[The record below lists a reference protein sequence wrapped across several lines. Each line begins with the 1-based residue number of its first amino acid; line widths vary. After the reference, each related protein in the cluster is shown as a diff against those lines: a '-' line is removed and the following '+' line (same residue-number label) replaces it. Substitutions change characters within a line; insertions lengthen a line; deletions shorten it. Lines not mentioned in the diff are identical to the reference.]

1 MVVRIKSLMEL
12 KRLAKESERSK
23 ATEDDDSELECQMVD
38 AVYLRSLP
46 QHGAPV
52 VLYPKEYLKEPS
64 RYVEIEKQSG
74 RDAHY
79 EPVLT
84 PEKHEAMKY
93 KLPVFVEKGNP
104 DAVPIQAKVEDY
116 RPYPKSFASPELVS
130 KMEVERF
137 VDCVRYILRRSVM
150 SVMASI
156 SLVS

>member
-1 MVVRIKSLMEL
+1 MEL

-74 RDAHY
+74 RDAQYASTFPHCS
-79 EPVLT
+79 
-84 PEKHEAMKY
+84 MKSSEY
-93 KLPVFVEKGNP
+93 LWPKTKGN
-104 DAVPIQAKVEDY
+104 DIRDGNK
-116 RPYPKSFASPELVS
+116 KSVNS
-130 KMEVERF
+130 
-137 VDCVRYILRRSVM
+137 
-150 SVMASI
+150 
-156 SLVS
+156 